1 MSINVAVVV
10 FGNFVA
16 AHVIK
21 DFKSPFAHVLV
32 SNYPSFLI
40 VQMELWLFNVPRG
53 DRLIPKM
60 AGFRECFQFAY
71 LK

>member
-21 DFKSPFAHVLV
+21 DLKSPFAHVLV

-40 VQMELWLFNVPRG
+40 VQMELWLF
-53 DRLIPKM
+53 
-60 AGFRECFQFAY
+60 
-71 LK
+71 